1 MIPLFLRVHEFFN
14 QIERV
19 IIFFS
24 FDPIKCLLCLDY
36 VRSAL
41 IMLLENLS
49 MMKVLTAYLA
59 LELLELKML
68 LPVLLKLS
76 ICYEASGAW
85 LLFAEKRSF
94 TCVQPHVRVEI
105 TLLGEAS
112 FADCTN
118 EWLHLLVSVLMDLQP
133 LSSLVS
139 LSADFT
145 FVRLLVCVDHLMCFK
160 MAERDKFLIA
170 ALKVADTMSI
180 SKVRAQMN
188 FEIILL
194 LEMLQAITKWTY
206 NPLIKDATS
215 LDNTY
220 QRL

>member
-14 QIERV
+14 QIARV

-76 ICYEASGAW
+76 ICYEASGA
-85 LLFAEKRSF
+85 
-94 TCVQPHVRVEI
+94 
-105 TLLGEAS
+105 
-112 FADCTN
+112 
-118 EWLHLLVSVLMDLQP
+118 
-133 LSSLVS
+133 
-139 LSADFT
+139 
-145 FVRLLVCVDHLMCFK
+145 
-160 MAERDKFLIA
+160 
-170 ALKVADTMSI
+170 
-180 SKVRAQMN
+180 
-188 FEIILL
+188 
-194 LEMLQAITKWTY
+194 
-206 NPLIKDATS
+206 
-215 LDNTY
+215 
-220 QRL
+220 